1 MVSLLH
7 SVLETDSFHYPP
19 PPLCRF
25 GPVKL
30 PSGEMTDGVVKVAQN
45 RPASFLGQAAFEA
58 PGGFMPIGVTWSG
71 DANWKK

>member
-1 MVSLLH
+1 M
-7 SVLETDSFHYPP
+7 
-19 PPLCRF
+19 
-25 GPVKL
+25 KL

-71 DANWKK
+71 DANWKKLVARLAAWMPFCSDVFCISFAGVR